1 MNAPK
6 PYSAFVSLC
15 HSICIALLVENPVFA
30 VMSLVNMKASH
41 SFLLLALATIASAQ
55 SAPDFPVQ
63 VSTNLRVDFQSSS
76 TSVKPA
82 GVLISRDDV
91 LDAPTVDG
99 PLDSSSTL
107 DFMLFMIDQDATS
120 PDDANTRVQFLQY
133 YQPNLG
139 GASEVLSDFGS
150 DAQNFT
156 SAPAVSYMAPTPP
169 AGDQAHRYTL
179 LLYSQPKDF
188 SIPSSFQSFFDSSD
202 SDARLGFDM
211 AGFADAAGL
220 GQPVAANWFEVQN
233 TSQPAT
239 TTTTSSS
246 STTTT
251 TTTTT
256 TSTSTSTTTSTS
268 DSTSTTSSIPSS
280 SSTSTQ
286 AFVSNTTMTVA
297 TVTAS
302 ATGGDS
308 NSPMP
313 AGPSTITTVTTAG
326 LPTTTDSPSA
336 SVQTSPSASASV
348 SLASGSSAGM
358 IDVRDSM
365 SGLVA
370 ALVFGVAGA
379 GLWLL

>member
-1 MNAPK
+1 
-6 PYSAFVSLC
+6 
-15 HSICIALLVENPVFA
+15 
-30 VMSLVNMKASH
+30 MSLVNMKASH

-251 TTTTT
+251 TTTT
-256 TSTSTSTTTSTS
+256 STSTSTTTSTS

-308 NSPMP
+308 NSPTP